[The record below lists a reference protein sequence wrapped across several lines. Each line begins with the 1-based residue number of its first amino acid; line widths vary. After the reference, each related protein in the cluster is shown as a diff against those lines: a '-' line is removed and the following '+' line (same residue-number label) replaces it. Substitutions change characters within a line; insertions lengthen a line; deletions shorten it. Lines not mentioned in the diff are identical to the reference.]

1 MNAISGNFF
10 WLVAF
15 MLIMTVSS
23 IGLAVG
29 HFYPDMVSKVITSL
43 GLAKFL

>member
-1 MNAISGNFF
+1 MNTISGNFF

-15 MLIMTVSS
+15 MLIITVSS

-29 HFYPDMVSKVITSL
+29 HSYPEMVSKVITSL
-43 GLAKFL
+43 GFIKFL